1 MSRTQNLW
9 QDILNRIDSTYYL
22 LRQDTLALGGTS
34 GSGGGSGG
42 RPGGYSGQLAQIHVA
57 GDFTESFLNVSTSGS
72 IGSLLHN
79 LDNARAYLK
88 GTHQFWAS
96 SGSPPTDYLN
106 ISSGSWHHTSGNA
119 PLRFTGGASPSVQAP
134 ESDNRFALLTMNTS
148 GQMQWVYGASAAS
161 PSEPTYPSPTSGSLP
176 LWLVYT
182 RSSGSVITQYD
193 RGLASHYIFSD
204 ARPILDWG
212 LGGTGTATSGSPPGD
227 WMDNSGDVMNFAP
240 TRVYTVGPNGEF
252 STITAALAASVGDS
266 PSTSSRHTIWPSPG
280 TYTESFTV
288 GSFQGVVG
296 IGNREVV
303 IDGTVTLNG
312 SVSSIANTRIQPTS
326 GTAIVISG
334 GTPYVFNN
342 SLGPSSGSTISVT
355 SGTAVIRNNSF
366 SGTTGVYYTG
376 GTIQSSENFFNSGC
390 PLVVN
395 GATVFVDDWMDTLD
409 VTSGPATLGARASAN
424 SISLSVGSTSSGA
437 YLERDTSTLTVLG
450 RLVVSADSTGQIC
463 TAPTSTLTSGT
474 AIGTRSFITAN
485 PSSASSA
492 NYQGISA
499 LAFTASGNGNNFT
512 GVLYGIAMDV
522 RHLGTA
528 TASDLRA
535 GAYVVGNT
543 STGTISSAHGLRI
556 QSAFNTGGGTITSNY
571 GIYIENQTAGSSD
584 YGIYIA
590 GSDTYAIWVDSG
602 LARFDGNGTRVF
614 ELPADATD
622 PTSGGGAAAGRIP
635 VLIGGVTKYLAYY

>member
-134 ESDNRFALLTMNTS
+134 ASDNRFALLTMNTS

-193 RGLASHYIFSD
+193 RGLASHYIFAD

-212 LGGTGTATSGSPPGD
+212 LGGTGAATSGSPPGD
-227 WMDNSGDVMNFAP
+227 WMDNAGDVMNFAP

-266 PSTSSRHTIWPSPG
+266 PSTSARHTIWASPG

-312 SVSSIANTRIQPTS
+312 SVSSISNTRIQPTS

-342 SLGPSSGSTISVT
+342 SLGPSSGSTISIT
-355 SGTAVIRNNSF
+355 SGTAVVRNNSF

-390 PLVVN
+390 PLVIN
-395 GATVFVDDWMDTLD
+395 GATVFLDDWMDTLA
-409 VTSGPATLGARASAN
+409 VTSGTVTLGARASASSITGAMSSRLVHSVLSGVDGITGGFFSGASSDVQWYRGAADTWKTPDKVQIDN
-424 SISLSVGSTSSGA
+424 SLTIGGSYTQSVDDASTNTMLTVDTIERTSSGTPTAGIGLA
-437 YLERDTSTLTVLG
+437 YLFKVETTVSS
-450 RLVVSADSTGQIC
+450 RNIGQI
-463 TAPTSTLTSGT
+463 TMKWT
-474 AIGTRSFITAN
+474 
-485 PSSASSA
+485 
-492 NYQGISA
+492 
-499 LAFTASGNGNNFT
+499 
-512 GVLYGIAMDV
+512 
-522 RHLGTA
+522 
-528 TASDLRA
+528 
-535 GAYVVGNT
+535 
-543 STGTISSAHGLRI
+543 
-556 QSAFNTGGGTITSNY
+556 
-571 GIYIENQTAGSSD
+571 
-584 YGIYIA
+584 
-590 GSDTYAIWVDSG
+590 
-602 LARFDGNGTRVF
+602 
-614 ELPADATD
+614 DATD
-622 PTSGGGAAAGRIP
+622 ASRASQLNLAAYDSASVARN
-635 VLIGGVTKYLAYY
+635 VVSIGGNGSAPILGFYGTAPATKQAPTGSRGGNAALASLLTALATIGLITDSTSA